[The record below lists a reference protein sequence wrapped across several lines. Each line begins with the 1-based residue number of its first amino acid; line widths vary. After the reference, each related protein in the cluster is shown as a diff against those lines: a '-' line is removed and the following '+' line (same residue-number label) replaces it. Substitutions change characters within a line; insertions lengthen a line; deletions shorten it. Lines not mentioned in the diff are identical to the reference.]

1 MCHSILY
8 LLIICFITSPISEL
22 SKVNLFPSHSIALG
36 ESSVDFFYLFLWE
49 IQMCH
54 DVDLEY
60 WKCVVIYTFILYLY
74 FIWYQLYQV

>member
-8 LLIICFITSPISEL
+8 LLIIASLTSEL
-22 SKVNLFPSHSIALG
+22 SKVNLFPSHCIALG
-36 ESSVDFFYLFLWE
+36 KSSVDFFYLFLWE

-60 WKCVVIYTFILYLY
+60 RKCVVIFTFILYLY
-74 FIWYQLYQV
+74 FIWYQLFQV